1 MLKFTNIILG
11 NQTQGQSIY
20 NRLAWPL
27 FSAFKSPWKMPR
39 KNSYGS
45 YRRNSCHAN
54 VANSAILLLGDGKVS
69 SLPILYPRT
78 LDLFRLPCSPNS
90 QHPLLP
96 KPQLPVCKLS
106 ADHLKVRAF
115 MESQQTWRTGTQ
127 KRYTTHINKWLKF
140 CAW

>member
-1 MLKFTNIILG
+1 
-11 NQTQGQSIY
+11 
-20 NRLAWPL
+20 
-27 FSAFKSPWKMPR
+27 MPR

-69 SLPILYPRT
+69 SLPILYHRT

-127 KRYTTHINKWLKF
+127 KRYTTQINKWLKY
-140 CAW
+140 CGEKQVDPLYPSIADIIPS